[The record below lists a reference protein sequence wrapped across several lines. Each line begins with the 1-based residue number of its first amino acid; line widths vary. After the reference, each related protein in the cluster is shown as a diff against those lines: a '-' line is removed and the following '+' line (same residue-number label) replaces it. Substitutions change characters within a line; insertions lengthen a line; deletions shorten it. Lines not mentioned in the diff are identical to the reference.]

1 MTERPSENTGERPTL
16 MVIIASTRPGRV
28 GKPVADWLADEV
40 VEHGGFD
47 LEVIDLLE
55 LDLPMMNEP
64 EHPVL
69 GRYRHEHT
77 KRWSEAVAAADAF
90 VMVTPEYNHSFTA
103 PLKNAIDYLNKEW
116 KRKPV
121 AIASYGGVSAG
132 LRAATML
139 RAVLSALGMVATGTT
154 VSIPMVKTMLDEE
167 GVFQSNQPLRT
178 AATGMLDELLTL
190 HRTLVTLRS

>member
-1 MTERPSENTGERPTL
+1 MTDRPTL
-16 MVIIASTRPGRV
+16 MVIIASTRPQRV
-28 GKPVADWLADEV
+28 GKAVAEWLVTHA
-40 VEHGGFD
+40 VEHGAFD
-47 LEVIDLLE
+47 IDVVDLKE
-55 LDLPMMNEP
+55 LDLPMMDEP
-64 EHPVL
+64 EHPML
-69 GRYRHEHT
+69 GRYHHEHT
-77 KRWSEAVAAADAF
+77 KAWSARVAAADAF

-139 RAVLSALGMVATGTT
+139 RAVLSALGMVATGMT
-154 VSIPMVKTMLDEE
+154 VSIPMVRSFLDEAGE
-167 GVFQSNQPLRT
+167 FQPNEPLKK

-190 HRTLVTLRS
+190 HQVLAALRPPEVVS

>member
-1 MTERPSENTGERPTL
+1 
-16 MVIIASTRPGRV
+16 MVIIASTRPTRV
-28 GKPVADWLADEV
+28 GKPVGDWLAAAAAK
-40 VEHGGFD
+40 HGAFD
-47 LEVIDLLE
+47 VDVADLKE
-55 LDLPMMNEP
+55 IGLPMMDEP
-64 EHPVL
+64 EHPML
-69 GRYRHEHT
+69 GRYSFEHT
-77 KRWSEAVAAADAF
+77 REWSARVAAADAF

-154 VSIPMVKTMLDEE
+154 VSIPMIKTFLSPERE
-167 GVFQSNQPLRT
+167 FQANEVVT
-178 AATGMLDELLTL
+178 KAATGMLDELLTL
-190 HRTLVTLRS
+190 HRALSPLREPVAIG

>member
-1 MTERPSENTGERPTL
+1 MTDRPSETPGTRPTL
-16 MVIIASTRPGRV
+16 MLIIASTRPGRV
-28 GKPVADWLADEV
+28 GKPVADWLAREV
-40 VEHGGFD
+40 VEHGAFD
-47 LEVIDLLE
+47 LEVADLLE
-55 LDLPMMNEP
+55 LDLPLMNEP

-77 KRWSEAVAAADAF
+77 KRWSAAVAAADAF
-90 VMVTPEYNHSFTA
+90 VMVTPEYNHSFNA

-167 GVFQSNQPLRT
+167 GAFQPNDPLRK

>member
-1 MTERPSENTGERPTL
+1 ML
-16 MVIIASTRPGRV
+16 IIASTRPGRV
-28 GKPVADWLADEV
+28 GKPVADWLAGEIA
-40 VEHGGFD
+40 EHGGFD
-47 LEVIDLLE
+47 LEVVDLLE

-77 KRWSEAVAAADAF
+77 KRWSAAVAAADAF

-167 GVFQSNQPLRT
+167 GVFQANQPLRT

-190 HRTLVTLRS
+190 HRTLVALRS